1 MEMVENEIIAWM
13 RRTALATVCLTL
25 PFSAIDAWDFRVKW
39 KKTEMDGSRTGVVLS
54 GADNVETS
62 MGAVKGRKYYAPNGR
77 IYRNG
82 AVPKVAKVMIDVQ
95 KDMAEVKQVVAFS
108 PEKMVS
114 HAPESALSDW
124 FVDILMDKCAEITGK
139 KVDAGFANFG
149 GIRVDMP
156 EGDVLLDDIMSMFPF
171 RNRLCY
177 LELKGSDI
185 RVILEQMASTGWQV
199 VGGVRCV
206 ACDGRLVSAE
216 IGGKPL
222 DDDAVYGVTT
232 VDFLLNGGDGFFIA
246 KNALSCTVLD
256 KYVIDVVLPYVKSLT
271 AAGKPVEYKT
281 DGRVKIEK

>member
-1 MEMVENEIIAWM
+1 MIGRIRKA
-13 RRTALATVCLTL
+13 ALAMVFLSL
-25 PFSAIDAWDFRVKW
+25 PFSALDAGDFRVKW
-39 KKTEMDGSRTGVVLS
+39 KRTEMDGSRTGVVLS
-54 GADNVETS
+54 GADNVEAS
-62 MGAVKGRKYYAPNGR
+62 MGKVNGRKYYAPDGGV
-77 IYRNG
+77 YRNG

-139 KVDAGFANFG
+139 KVDVGFANFG

-156 EGDVLLDDIMSMFPF
+156 EGDVLLDDMMSMFPF

-185 RVILEQMASTGWQV
+185 RVILEQMAGTGWQV
-199 VGGVRCV
+199 VGGVRCI
-206 ACDGRLVSAE
+206 ARDGRLVSAE

-246 KNALSCTVLD
+246 KNALSCKILD

-271 AAGKPVEYKT
+271 AAGKPVEYET
-281 DGRVKIEK
+281 DGRVKIVE